1 MKRVAEKQI
10 TKDGGSDDD
19 DELEETRGFQKANES
34 ALAGRK
40 IAGLPKR
47 GLKKVNSASAE
58 ESESASKPPGL
69 SFGGFQGFGSNTSSS
84 FTFNSPSS
92 TAPPVTTSIFGS
104 STASPTAS
112 STAKAFSSIIGDS
125 AVNGNSKPIQKTTP
139 LTSQPTIPDVSSS
152 KSVEDDGATEYY
164 RSLRGLNVSFVSTI
178 TKAVEGDQFVDV
190 TGYLEQYKSLR
201 NDIKR
206 NYDQKKSK
214 SSSTTSISSTTTIPT
229 SSFSTRSQT
238 AMPTPPASFSG
249 FDNKPLAST
258 SSGLG
263 GGFTPTLGSAPSSSS
278 PFSFPSRAPST
289 STTSPAP
296 LPFAVTSST
305 TSSSTTTTAPTTL
318 FKSSAATTTANLFGT
333 SSSTP
338 STSTSNPFGA
348 PAAGGFS
355 FGASSPDKDKSASSS
370 TPSTPPPAGKSTFS
384 GFGTKTSPGGGSI
397 GNPVGFG
404 FGAGA
409 PGSGTSP
416 FGFGNSSIPTSSP
429 FSLGATAG
437 PTPLAF
443 GPKPGAGGSFSF
455 GKAPATPPASQ
466 ETEGGDTGEGS
477 GAGVASGSQGTTES
491 QESQGGED
499 GVAMGMFGSNP
510 HDGNGE
516 GEENEDTVH
525 SVKSKVYKMKK
536 EDGKSSW
543 ADLGT
548 GLLKLKKHKT
558 GEQRRLLL
566 RNSSNGKININ
577 FNLYPGLAP
586 SQSQKTLSFVGHE
599 GGNAQA
605 YMIRVK
611 TEEQARE
618 LKEVLDREIAFVK
631 SKSTD

>member
-19 DELEETRGFQKANES
+19 DEIEETKGFQKANES

-47 GLKKVNSASAE
+47 GLKKVNSASVE
-58 ESESASKPPGL
+58 ESESASKPSGL
-69 SFGGFQGFGSNTSSS
+69 TFGGFKGFGSNTPSS
-84 FTFNSPSS
+84 FTFNPPSS
-92 TAPPVTTSIFGS
+92 TAPPATTSIFGS

-125 AVNGNSKPIQKTTP
+125 AVNGNSKLTQKTTP

-152 KSVEDDGATEYY
+152 TSAEDDGATDYY

-201 NDIKR
+201 NDIQR

-214 SSSTTSISSTTTIPT
+214 SSSTTSISSNATIPT

-249 FDNKPLAST
+249 FANKPLAST
-258 SSGLG
+258 SSGSGG
-263 GGFTPTLGSAPSSSS
+263 GGFTPTPGSAPSSSS
-278 PFSFPSRAPST
+278 PFSFPTTVPST
-289 STTSPAP
+289 STTGPTP
-296 LPFAVTSST
+296 LPFAVTSSNPL
-305 TSSSTTTTAPTTL
+305 SSTTTAATTL
-318 FKSSAATTTANLFGT
+318 FKSSTTTTTANLFGT

-338 STSTSNPFGA
+338 STSTSNPFGV

-355 FGASSPDKDKSASSS
+355 FGASSPEKDKSASSS

-409 PGSGTSP
+409 PGSGTSA
-416 FGFGNSSIPTSSP
+416 FGFGTSSTPTSSP
-429 FSLGATAG
+429 FSLGATGG
-437 PTPLAF
+437 PAPLAF
-443 GPKPGAGGSFSF
+443 GGKSGAGGSFSL

-466 ETEGGDTGEGS
+466 ETEGGDVGEGS
-477 GAGVASGSQGTTES
+477 GTGVASGSQGTTES
-491 QESQGGED
+491 HGSQGSED
-499 GVAMGMFGSNP
+499 GVATGIFGSNP
-510 HDGNGE
+510 HDGDGE

-586 SQSQKTLSFVGHE
+586 SQTQKTLSFVGHE

-618 LKEVLDREIAFVK
+618 LKEALDREIAFVK